1 LSRYNPVYIEQV
13 LRTVPARFP
22 FPPSEDRRRWGE
34 VAESVGKEEVERI
47 LAEAEEVASE
57 PIPPLP
63 ATLFLDFKRT
73 GRREG
78 YERPRGRRRNNLAI
92 MVLAECLEFRGRF
105 LDPILDLAWAI
116 CEESSWALPAHQ
128 VELAEVDRPVVDL
141 GAAMTAL
148 ELAEMDYLL
157 GERLEPSLRRRIRY
171 EVERRCIVPYL
182 SRHDFWWLHNT
193 ESRTVNNWN
202 AVCNGGVAGAAVYL
216 EEDASRLAEV
226 LAKALR
232 SLEDYMETFDEDGGS
247 SEGPG
252 YWAYGFGYYAVLA
265 DLVETRTNGRVNLLE
280 GDFVREVAKF
290 PLKVVLSPGAFV
302 NFSDCDRNFNP
313 PAPLL
318 AYLSSRLDVP
328 ELVALSGPMD
338 YRGGLTWRLRSL
350 FWRSDCPPPPFVP
363 SHHDFF
369 RGLQWMLARYDPSD
383 PDALVLA
390 AKGGHNAEMHNQN
403 DVGSFIVHFRGESLI
418 ADPGR
423 GRYTRDYFGPKRYEH
438 FVNSSRGHSVPVP
451 NGCEQRTGREAAAE
465 LLDQGADGLTDRM
478 VLELK
483 AAYPPEADLASLRRT
498 LALHREG
505 PAGWVEVTD
514 EVRFSSGPGTLES
527 PLITFATAEVKKDTV
542 IIRGKKGA
550 LKVSWEGAFDL
561 RVERI
566 KGVDLAEG
574 PTDLER
580 IVFRR
585 GPTSEGRIRLKIEPT
600 ST

>member
-1 LSRYNPVYIEQV
+1 
-13 LRTVPARFP
+13 
-22 FPPSEDRRRWGE
+22 
-34 VAESVGKEEVERI
+34 
-47 LAEAEEVASE
+47 
-57 PIPPLP
+57 
-63 ATLFLDFKRT
+63 
-73 GRREG
+73 
-78 YERPRGRRRNNLAI
+78 
-92 MVLAECLEFRGRF
+92 
-105 LDPILDLAWAI
+105 
-116 CEESSWALPAHQ
+116 
-128 VELAEVDRPVVDL
+128 
-141 GAAMTAL
+141 
-148 ELAEMDYLL
+148 MDYLL

-171 EVERRCIVPYL
+171 EVKRRCIVPYL
-182 SRHDFWWLHNT
+182 SRHDFWWLYNT

-226 LAKALR
+226 LTKALR
-232 SLEDYMETFDEDGGS
+232 SLEDYIETFDEDGGS

-265 DLVETRTNGRVNLLE
+265 DLVETRTQGRVNLLE
-280 GDFVREVAKF
+280 GEFVREVAKF
-290 PLKVVLSPGAFV
+290 PLKVVLSPGVFV
-302 NFSDCDRNFNP
+302 NFSDCDRNFSP

-318 AYLSSRLDVP
+318 AYLSCRLEVP
-328 ELVALSGPMD
+328 ELAALSGPT
-338 YRGGLTWRLRSL
+338 YYKGGLTWRLRSL
-350 FWRSDCPPPPFVP
+350 FWRSDGPPSPFVP

-403 DVGSFIVHFRGESLI
+403 DVGSFIVHFMGESLI
-418 ADPGR
+418 VDPGR

-438 FVNSSRGHSVPVP
+438 LVNSSKGHSVPVP

-465 LLDQGADGLTDRM
+465 LLEHGANSLTDWM

-505 PAGWVEVTD
+505 PTGWVEVTD
-514 EVRFSSGPGTLES
+514 EARFSSGPGTLES
-527 PLITFATAEVKKDTV
+527 PLITFGSAEVRKDTV
-542 IIRGKKGA
+542 IIRGKKGN
-550 LKVSWEGAFDL
+550 LKVSWEGASD
-561 RVERI
+561 VRI
-566 KGVDLAEG
+566 EKIKDVDLAEG

-580 IVFRR
+580 IAFRR
-585 GPTSEGRIRLKIEPT
+585 GPSLEGRIRLKIEPT